1 MWIECIS
8 FMEHFVS
15 IEMKKKSF
23 EVTKS
28 LSNEDFSD
36 FPSINETTIDFSFT
50 SIILLQPE
58 KHAINEIYS
67 YSGSPKSSQENNK
80 TNDKSVLLGSLT

>member
-58 KHAINEIYS
+58 NHSINETIHILVSRNHY
-67 YSGSPKSSQENNK
+67 KK
-80 TNDKSVLLGSLT
+80 ITKRMTNQFY